1 MIDQIRTLL
10 LVRDEP
16 ELREHRSNLARGI
29 IIAFSIFLAA
39 FLLGDLIQFY
49 VMRSDPEFDLVYDL
63 VILAILGGVAWIAW
77 RLNLRGET
85 IISGYFLSVAI
96 FLVIAV
102 TVFLYPQGLLLFSPA
117 FILPILII
125 SSIIGDLTIFP
136 IAFAEM
142 IVLVLA
148 WLNARRALNGTSSM
162 FITEY
167 GFMFFLVEI
176 AILSAVTILLFLMS
190 RTIRHT
196 VLNLHS
202 QSDEMTQL
210 AYTDPL
216 TELANRR
223 YLVEQL
229 QREFDRAKRY
239 QRPLSLIYLD
249 LDGFKSINDHFGHMF
264 GDEVLRS
271 TALAMSAVLRSTDLL
286 ARIGGDEFAVLLP
299 ETTIKGSQGVVVK
312 LRKSLAATGKR
323 LGPAVPELSF
333 CAGIGQMRE
342 TDPSIDALLS
352 RADDAQYMA
361 KSSGTGLTRTQIDI
375 DQLPLFE
382 EN

>member
-1 MIDQIRTLL
+1 VIDQIRTLL

-16 ELREHRSNLARGI
+16 ELREHRINLARGI
-29 IIAFSIFLAA
+29 TIAFSIFLAA
-39 FLLGDLIQFY
+39 FLIGDLIQFY
-49 VMRSDPEFDLVYDL
+49 LLRSDPEFDLLYDL

-77 RLNLRGET
+77 RLNARGET
-85 IISGYFLSVAI
+85 IISGYFLSIAI
-96 FLVIAV
+96 FLVISV
-102 TVFLYPQGLLLFSPA
+102 TVFLYPHGLLLFSPA

-136 IAFAEM
+136 LALAEM
-142 IVLVLA
+142 IVLVFA
-148 WLNARRALNGTSSM
+148 WLNARQALNGTSSM

-176 AILSAVTILLFLMS
+176 AILSAATILLYLMS
-190 RTIRHT
+190 RTIRQT

-210 AYTDPL
+210 AHTDPL
-216 TELANRR
+216 TGLANRR

-229 QREFDRAKRY
+229 QREFDRARRY

-323 LGPAVPELSF
+323 LGPAVPALSF

-342 TDPSIDALLS
+342 TDLSIDAILS

-382 EN
+382 EK

>member
-16 ELREHRSNLARGI
+16 ELREHRINLARGI
-29 IIAFSIFLAA
+29 TIALSIFLAA
-39 FLLGDLIQFY
+39 FLIGDLIQFY
-49 VMRSDPEFDLVYDL
+49 LLRSDPEFDLVYDL

-77 RLNLRGET
+77 RLIARGES
-85 IISGYFLSVAI
+85 IISGYLLSIAI
-96 FLVIAV
+96 FLVISV

-136 IAFAEM
+136 LALAEM
-142 IVLVLA
+142 IVLVFA
-148 WLNARRALNGTSSM
+148 WLNARQVLNGTSSM

-190 RTIRHT
+190 RTIRQT

-210 AYTDPL
+210 AHTDPL
-216 TELANRR
+216 TGLANRR

-229 QREFDRAKRY
+229 QREFDRARRY

-323 LGPAVPELSF
+323 LGPAVPALSF

-342 TDPSIDALLS
+342 TDLSIDAILS

-382 EN
+382 EK